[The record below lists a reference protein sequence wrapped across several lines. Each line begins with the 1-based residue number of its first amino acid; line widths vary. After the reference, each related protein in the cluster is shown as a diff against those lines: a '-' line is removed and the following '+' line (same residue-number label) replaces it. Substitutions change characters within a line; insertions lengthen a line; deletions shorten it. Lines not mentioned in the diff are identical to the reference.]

1 MIAKGPFVAWMNA
14 QTTYSFSTRYCA
26 ITVTSIDQPPINHD
40 PISSE
45 NKQGIEER
53 LCIAMD
59 GNQDHSI
66 HLRPGGKIIDE
77 AAFTDNILLFTSIR
91 KATIPN
97 SPSAH
102 SYSNSLTNS
111 SSANLTSI
119 QSRIKEQDYDHQ
131 KEKKMGMTS
140 EYTSKRVEIKTDST
154 MTNIR
159 RISALNFINLA
170 ESGSECDNIKR
181 HNAVIS
187 VITKDV
193 RRCCYS
199 TVVGPKINIIF
210 GVRKRN
216 LVGVMNSIAL
226 FVNAQV
232 NAEPANLYRC
242 GICKTNRRA
251 LEWLHSKPE
260 LLSENEEDESSMN
273 NITTSHTDWSDSIGK
288 QPRSFVDEVKKKT
301 FENLI
306 IRFMPEELH
315 MRSQESIKK
324 PAIAPVTKSKTDQ
337 ISTKT
342 KLRCLVNTC

>member
-1 MIAKGPFVAWMNA
+1 MIIKKKRKWLLGKSVNQAEI
-14 QTTYSFSTRYCA
+14 YS
-26 ITVTSIDQPPINHD
+26 
-40 PISSE
+40 
-45 NKQGIEER
+45 
-53 LCIAMD
+53 
-59 GNQDHSI
+59 
-66 HLRPGGKIIDE
+66 
-77 AAFTDNILLFTSIR
+77 
-91 KATIPN
+91 
-97 SPSAH
+97 
-102 SYSNSLTNS
+102 
-111 SSANLTSI
+111 
-119 QSRIKEQDYDHQ
+119 
-131 KEKKMGMTS
+131 
-140 EYTSKRVEIKTDST
+140 SKRVEIKTDST

-187 VITKDV
+187 VITKDI

-232 NAEPANLYRC
+232 NAEPAHLYRC

-288 QPRSFVDEVKKKT
+288 QLRSFVGTSCFKILNQSYEKIEDIYLLLANDKF
-301 FENLI
+301 FEIVL
-306 IRFMPEELH
+306 EE
-315 MRSQESIKK
+315 
-324 PAIAPVTKSKTDQ
+324 T
-337 ISTKT
+337 
-342 KLRCLVNTC
+342 N